1 MKRTLEIT
9 TGFGLYYY
17 DAKGCRCIG
26 RHSGLSG
33 DISGLRGNVSGLRGD
48 VTGLRGDA
56 SGLRGNVSG
65 LRGDVTGLS
74 GYEGDIKLYK
84 VHKALKGFIRLSLC
98 GNIANEKVPPTQDD
112 NLVTCK
118 LCQYYI
124 TERKKQKDGTSNKR
138 N

>member
-33 DISGLRGNVSGLRGD
+33 DISGLRGNVSGLSGD
-48 VTGLRGDA
+48 V
-56 SGLRGNVSG
+56 S
-65 LRGDVTGLS
+65 GLS